1 MIRSMR
7 IRALV
12 VASLTALGT
21 VATAAPVAAHPAP
34 GRHHGRPDAGA
45 CSPAVSLRGFSDALD
60 KQTFGDA
67 QVGELSGLQYDG
79 SHLLAVS
86 DTSALWT
93 FTRPTR
99 RLRTEPVRYQR
110 LHDEQGDPIDAEA
123 IAVDRDGTRLI
134 TSEVEPS
141 VRRYDRDGTVL
152 ASLPVPDRF
161 RVAPAGEAEENATFE
176 GLTLLPGDRSLIA
189 TMESPLSGDG
199 LDVNGNGLN
208 RFVRWDR
215 TRGGFTVAKQYA
227 FTVDAGLQISDVQA
241 ISRNRLLVLERGWKQ
256 GYGNTIRLY
265 EADLTGAADVSD
277 VASLADTTVRQVHRT
292 LLADIA
298 QCPSDGATTK
308 QPQPNPLLDNIEGM
322 VFTGRHLR
330 DGRRELL
337 MVSDDNLSDEQ
348 ITRLYSFA
356 VRV

>member
-12 VASLTALGT
+12 VASATALGT
-21 VATAAPVAAHPAP
+21 VAAATPAVAHPAP
-34 GRHHGRPDAGA
+34 GRHDAGA
-45 CSPAVSLRGFSDALD
+45 CSRYVSLRGFSDALD
-60 KQTFGDA
+60 KRKFGDA
-67 QVGELSGLQYDG
+67 QIGELSGLQYDG
-79 SHLLAVS
+79 SHLRAVS

-93 FTRPTR
+93 LTRPTR
-99 RLRTEPVRYQR
+99 GLGTEPVGYQP
-110 LHDEQGDPIDAEA
+110 LADEHGDPIDSEA

-134 TSEVEPS
+134 TSEIEPS
-141 VRRYDRDGTVL
+141 VRRYDRRGKVL
-152 ASLPVPDRF
+152 GSLPVPGRF

-199 LDVNGNGLN
+199 TDADGNGLN
-208 RFVRWDR
+208 RFLRWDR
-215 TRGGFTVAKQYA
+215 RHGRFEVAAQYA

-241 ISRNRLLVLERGWKQ
+241 ISPNRLLVLERGWRK

-265 EADLTGAADVSD
+265 EADLTGAQDVTG
-277 VASLADTTVRQVHRT
+277 VASLADTTVRQVHRR
-292 LLADIA
+292 LLADLA
-298 QCPSDGATTK
+298 ACPSDGATAK

-330 DGRRELL
+330 GDRRELL